1 MNITDPRFKYT
12 NASATSVLETF
23 KKHGWKPTT
32 PAERAARQQ
41 RCESRPVNV
50 TPLRKVA
57 K

>member
-12 NASATSVLETF
+12 PAAGTNVSDTF
-23 KKHGWKPTT
+23 KKHGWKPMTA
-32 PAERAARQQ
+32 AERAARQK